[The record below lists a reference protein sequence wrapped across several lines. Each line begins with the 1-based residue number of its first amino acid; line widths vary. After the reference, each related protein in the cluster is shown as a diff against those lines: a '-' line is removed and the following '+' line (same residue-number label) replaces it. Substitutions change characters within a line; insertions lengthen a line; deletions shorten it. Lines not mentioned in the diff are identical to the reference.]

1 LLITTSNPHIKLKIP
16 LSTDV
21 YGKDYLFVK
30 FFTVLP
36 KYSFSLAD
44 VLQNK
49 IEYPESI
56 FSDKTVFV

>member
-1 LLITTSNPHIKLKIP
+1 M
-16 LSTDV
+16 DV
-21 YGKDYLFVK
+21 YGKNYLFIK

-44 VLQNK
+44 VLEDK
-49 IEYPESI
+49 IDYPESI